1 MTQPHFPCVS
11 AHSPL
16 HKERAMMDPLDI
28 TDKDQ
33 LMKMLEQS
41 RKGKSRVIDQDAM
54 IRQLSYR
61 VRGQDHII
69 PELCRLIRLQWGKEQ
84 RGKPIASLLFV
95 GPPATGKTELAK
107 AIAEYLFD
115 DEKNMLRF
123 DCSEFSGVEGKTRL
137 IGTPTGYS
145 GAQQGG
151 QLTRPMLSNP
161 RRLVLFDEIEKAY
174 SGLFDLMLSVMGEGR
189 LTEQGSGKVADFT
202 QSVIILTSNAEH
214 EAIGR
219 LATQI
224 DEPVA
229 LASAVRSVLKDSGTF
244 RPEIVS
250 RFDQVFVFKPL
261 DEEATSRIAALKII
275 KASEE
280 YGLQIKSI
288 APEIVHDILRSG
300 GGEVDARELVR
311 LVDSALGELLLRS
324 KEMGYTS
331 IAIAADEHRNPVA
344 TPVLSHC

>member
-1 MTQPHFPCVS
+1 
-11 AHSPL
+11 
-16 HKERAMMDPLDI
+16 MDPLEI
-28 TDKDQ
+28 TDKET
-33 LMKMLEQS
+33 LMMMLEQS
-41 RKGKSRVIDQDAM
+41 RKGKARVINQEEM
-54 IRQLSYR
+54 QQQLSYR
-61 VRGQDHII
+61 VRGQAHII
-69 PELCRLIRLQWGKEQ
+69 ADLCRLIRLQWGKEQ

-107 AIAEYLFD
+107 AMAEYLFD

-137 IGTPTGYS
+137 IGTPTGYA

-151 QLTRPMLSNP
+151 QLTRPMFSNP

-174 SGLFDLMLSVMGEGR
+174 SGLFDLMLSLMGEGR

-202 QSVIILTSNAEH
+202 QAVIVLTSNAEH

-219 LATQI
+219 LSDQI
-224 DEPVA
+224 DEPTE
-229 LASAVRSVLKDSGTF
+229 LANAVRSVLRDSGTF

-280 YGLQIKSI
+280 YGLKIKAI

-300 GGEVDARELVR
+300 GGEVDARELGR
-311 LVDSALGELLLRS
+311 LVDSTLGELLLQS
-324 KEMGYTS
+324 KERGYTWVE
-331 IAIAADEHRNPVA
+331 IEADEHRKPIAKQVH
-344 TPVLSHC
+344 SHH